1 MGFRCL
7 FVAILIT
14 VAEIIVLVMS
24 NGKPVSKWTVK
35 EKTVAPNVILS
46 VLNSVCKILASCPRE
61 VELTGA
67 GVCFAIAV
75 TQGIAISW

>member
-1 MGFRCL
+1 MGFGYL

-14 VAEIIVLVMS
+14 VAEIIVLVIS
-24 NGKPVSKWTVK
+24 NGKSVSQWTVK
-35 EKTVAPNVILS
+35 DKTVAPNIILS

-75 TQGIAISW
+75 AQGIASSW